1 MILIN
6 INTCVFHQPETS
18 NVETVHTAGFQDI
31 SEYCFLN
38 QQNIVTCITV
48 GCPTTQPEVWLPWTC
63 QLVMYIKH
71 NCKYID
77 NNFLED

>member
-31 SEYCFLN
+31 SAKHYNMYNCGMPYNPARSLAP
-38 QQNIVTCITV
+38 VDL
-48 GCPTTQPEVWLPWTC
+48 PTRYVYKTQL
-63 QLVMYIKH
+63 
-71 NCKYID
+71 
-77 NNFLED
+77 